1 MSKRR
6 PDSRGLDKIKR
17 TCSALALTLC
27 LAVTASA
34 QTTSPAPEYE
44 NLFKRTSG
52 WTGADGTYSYPLPD
66 GRTLWGFSDTFFG
79 EVIDGA
85 RKEPFR
91 FVNNSL
97 VVEEGGKIEFLP
109 APVFTPPGKKSW
121 FWLFDG
127 TDSGELLLGEFD
139 GHGDGGFG
147 FRQVGLWHARYRV
160 DSDKAR
166 VLELSKLP
174 HFVSEKGRLITFG
187 PAILQTK
194 AWLYLYGVADRD
206 GGRHSV
212 LARAPRE
219 SLSQPGTW
227 RFFDGSAWSKEISK
241 VETLFTGAAMEASVH
256 QTQDGGY
263 LYVGSDAGGMGTDIV
278 ARYAK
283 SPEGPWGEPVPVG
296 KAPEHGG
303 DIFAY
308 NAKAHPELTREG
320 RLLVS
325 YNVNTSDL
333 AKVVADADI
342 YRPRFFW
349 WTPPNEG
356 WLPAR

>member
-1 MSKRR
+1 MSQRR
-6 PDSRGLDKIKR
+6 FASRGLDKVKR
-17 TCSALALTLC
+17 TFGALALTLC
-27 LAVTASA
+27 LWLGASA
-34 QTTSPAPEYE
+34 QSTSPAPEYE
-44 NLFKRTSG
+44 SLFNRSTG

-79 EVIDGA
+79 EVVNGA
-85 RKEPFR
+85 RQEPFR

-97 VVEEGGKIEFLP
+97 IVEREGEIQFLP
-109 APVFTPPGKKSW
+109 APVFVPPGKKSW

-147 FRQVGLWHARYRV
+147 FRQVGLWHARYRI
-160 DSDKAR
+160 DSDQAR
-166 VLELSKLP
+166 VLGLSKLP

-187 PAILQTK
+187 PALLQTPS
-194 AWLYLYGVADRD
+194 WLYLYGVADRD

-212 LARAPRE
+212 LARVPRQK
-219 SLSQPGTW
+219 LSQPEAW
-227 RFFDGSAWSKEISK
+227 RFYDGDSWSKEISK
-241 VETLFTGAAMEASVH
+241 VSTLFTGAAMEASVH

-263 LYVGSDAGGMGTDIV
+263 LYIGSDAGGMGTDIV
-278 ARYAK
+278 ARYAQA
-283 SPEGPWGEPVPVG
+283 PQGPWGEPVLVG
-296 KAPEHGG
+296 KASEHGG
-303 DIFAY
+303 DVFAY
-308 NAKAHPELTREG
+308 NAKAHPELTKDG
-320 RLLVS
+320 RLLIS

-333 AKVVADADI
+333 AKVVAEADI

-349 WTPPNEG
+349 WTPPQEG